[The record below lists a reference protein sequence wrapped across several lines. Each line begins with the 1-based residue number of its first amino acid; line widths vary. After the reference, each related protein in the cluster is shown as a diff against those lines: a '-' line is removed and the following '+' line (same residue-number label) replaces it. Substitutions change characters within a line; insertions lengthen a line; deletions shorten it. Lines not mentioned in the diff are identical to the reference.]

1 LKNLEYAQA
10 DILELQSIRRT
21 FDVIEAGGVLHHLAE
36 PMAGWRILLSIL
48 RLGGFMRIGLYSKL
62 ARQDIVA
69 ARALIAER
77 GYSSSAE
84 DIRRCRHELAGS
96 GDRAPLSN
104 DFFSTSSCRD
114 LLFHVQEHQFT
125 LPEIAY
131 FLRENKL
138 DFLGF
143 DLRGGALQS
152 FRQRFPNY
160 GTMTDL
166 ALWHTFELEN
176 PSLFADM
183 YQFWIRK
190 PQ

>member
-1 LKNLEYAQA
+1 
-10 DILELQSIRRT
+10 
-21 FDVIEAGGVLHHLAE
+21 
-36 PMAGWRILLSIL
+36 
-48 RLGGFMRIGLYSKL
+48 MRIGLYSKL

-104 DFFSTSSCRD
+104 VVNRLDFFSTSRCRD

-138 DFLGF
+138 EFLGF
-143 DLRGGALQS
+143 DLLGGALQS
-152 FRQRFPNY
+152 FRRRFPNY
-160 GTMTDL
+160 GTMADL

-176 PSLFADM
+176 PSLFTDM